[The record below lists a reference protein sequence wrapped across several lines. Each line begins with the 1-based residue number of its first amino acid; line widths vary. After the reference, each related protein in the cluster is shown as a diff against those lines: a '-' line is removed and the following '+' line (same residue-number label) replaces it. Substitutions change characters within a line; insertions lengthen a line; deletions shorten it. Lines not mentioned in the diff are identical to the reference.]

1 MLLLIKDNK
10 LLTKNQIGV
19 LYGVASVACFAMMD
33 ACVKWLDQFPVGE
46 VLFARFF
53 FGLIPILMLIPKSDL
68 KTFYKTS
75 RPRLHIFRAVSGTLA
90 IIALFIALREIPL
103 ADVVSLTF
111 GGPIFVTLGSIFFLS
126 EKVGI
131 RRWSA
136 VFIGFIGMLM
146 IVKPAYEELNVY
158 YIFPIIFCIFFAC
171 VALSIRSLSTTE
183 PNYRIALY
191 FSVLSMVVGLFTLP
205 YGWVMPNKFELFL
218 LIFCGIIGSVANI
231 LLTVSLRIAEA
242 SLVTPTKYLN
252 LVFAILLGYFIWG
265 EIPRVLTLIGAGLII
280 TSSLI
285 IFMRE
290 SRLKKQVVSPRT

>member
-1 MLLLIKDNK
+1 M
-10 LLTKNQIGV
+10 LTKNQIGV

-33 ACVKWLDQFPVGE
+33 ASVKWLDQFPVGE

-53 FGLIPILMLIPKSDL
+53 FGLIPILMLVPKNEI
-68 KTFYKTS
+68 KTFYKTT
-75 RPRLHIFRAVSGTLA
+75 RPKLHAFRAVSGTLA

-136 VFIGFIGMLM
+136 VLIGFIGMLL
-146 IVKPAYEELNVY
+146 IIKPAYEDLNIY
-158 YIFPIIFCIFFAC
+158 YFFPIIFCIFFAC
-171 VALSIRSLSTTE
+171 VALSIRSLSSTE

-191 FSVLSMVVGLFTLP
+191 FSLLSMLVGLFTLP
-205 YGWVMPNKFELFL
+205 FGWKMPNLFELFL
-218 LIFCGIIGSVANI
+218 LIFTGIIGSYANI
-231 LLTVSLRIAEA
+231 LLTISLRISEA

-252 LVFAILLGYFIWG
+252 LVFAIFLGYFIWG
-265 EIPRVLTLIGAGLII
+265 EVPKILTLIGAGLII
-280 TSSLI
+280 ISSII
-285 IFMRE
+285 IFIRE
-290 SRLKKQVVSPRT
+290 TRLKKQIISPRQ

>member
-1 MLLLIKDNK
+1 VLLLIKDNK

-111 GGPIFVTLGSIFFLS
+111 GGPIFVTLDDISFDI
-126 EKVGI
+126 EEVGI

>member
-1 MLLLIKDNK
+1 MLAR
-10 LLTKNQIGV
+10 NQLGV

-53 FGLIPILMLIPKSDL
+53 FGLIPILLLVPRNEF
-68 KTFYKTS
+68 KTFYKTT
-75 RPRLHIFRAVSGTLA
+75 RPKLHAFRAVTGTLA
-90 IIALFIALREIPL
+90 IVALFIALREIPL

-146 IVKPAYEELNVY
+146 IVKPAYEELNIY
-158 YIFPIIFCIFFAC
+158 YLFPIIFCIFFAC
-171 VALSIRSLSTTE
+171 VALSIRSISSTE

-191 FSVLSMVVGLFTLP
+191 FSLLSMVVGLATLP
-205 YGWVMPNKFELFL
+205 FGWIIPSKFELFF
-218 LIFCGIIGSVANI
+218 LIFTGIIGSVANI

-252 LVFAILLGYFIWG
+252 LVFAIFLGYFIWG
-265 EIPRVLTLIGAGLII
+265 EIPKVLTLLGASLII
-280 TSSLI
+280 ASSVI

-290 SRLKKQVVSPRT
+290 SQLKKQVVSPRP

>member
-1 MLLLIKDNK
+1 ML
-10 LLTKNQIGV
+10 TRNQLGV
-19 LYGVASVACFAMMD
+19 LYGIASVACFAMMD
-33 ACVKWLDQFPVGE
+33 ASVKWLDMFPVGQ
-46 VLFARFF
+46 VLFSRFF
-53 FGLIPILMLIPKSDL
+53 FGLIPIFMLVPLCEFKN
-68 KTFYKTS
+68 FYKTS
-75 RPRLHIFRAVSGTLA
+75 RPKLHAFRAITGTLA

-131 RRWSA
+131 KRWLA
-136 VFIGFIGMLM
+136 VLIGFFGMLL
-146 IVKPAYEELNVY
+146 IVKPAYEELNIY

-171 VALSIRSLSTTE
+171 VALSIRSLSSTE

-191 FSVLSMVVGLFTLP
+191 FSLLSMIVGLLTLP
-205 YGWVMPNKFELFL
+205 FGWVMPNKFELFL
-218 LIFCGIIGSVANI
+218 LIFTGLVGSVANI
-231 LLTVSLRIAEA
+231 LLTVSLRYAEA

-265 EIPRVLTLIGAGLII
+265 EIPKLLTLVGAGLII
-280 TSSLI
+280 ISSVI

-290 SRLKKQVVSPRT
+290 SELKKKVVSSRP

>member
-1 MLLLIKDNK
+1 M
-10 LLTKNQIGV
+10 LTKNQIGV
-19 LYGVASVACFAMMD
+19 LYGIASVACFAMMD

-53 FGLIPILMLIPKSDL
+53 FGLIPILMLVPRNEL
-68 KTFYKTS
+68 KTFYKTT
-75 RPRLHIFRAVSGTLA
+75 RPKLHAFRAISGTLA
-90 IIALFIALREIPL
+90 IIALFIALRKIPL

-136 VFIGFIGMLM
+136 VFIGFVGMLL
-146 IVKPAYEELNVY
+146 IIKPAYEELNIY
-158 YIFPIIFCIFFAC
+158 YVFPIIFCIFFAC
-171 VALSIRSLSTTE
+171 VALSIRSLSTSE

-191 FSVLSMVVGLFTLP
+191 FSVLSMLVGLCTLP
-205 YGWVMPNKFELFL
+205 FGWVMPNKFELFL
-218 LIFCGIIGSVANI
+218 LIFTGIIGSVANI
-231 LLTVSLRIAEA
+231 LLTISLRVAEA

-252 LVFAILLGYFIWG
+252 LVFAILLGYFIWN

-290 SRLKKQVVSPRT
+290 TKLKKQIVSPRS